1 MKRKSMFFL
10 VIFAAV
16 VIVLTVV
23 LSLRQVKYEKKLAIN
38 FEVYRVETTPALRS
52 VLYDRKGNK
61 LRLQRFV
68 FFERHEIKP
77 GDIIKKEKDSEVL
90 KVYRIDSLGN
100 RSLYLTLNQK

>member
-1 MKRKSMFFL
+1 
-10 VIFAAV
+10 
-16 VIVLTVV
+16 VV

>member
-1 MKRKSMFFL
+1 L

>member
-1 MKRKSMFFL
+1 M